1 MSYYPK
7 SDSHL
12 RDKVKVVL
20 DLSAFAAKKEL
31 DYATGVGT
39 SDLAPKKDLI
49 ALKAEIEKLDIYKLV
64 NVPTSFNNLKVKVDD
79 LDIDKLKIVTIDS
92 KKLSS
97 IVDDDVVK
105 NHNLIQSK

>member
-64 NVPTSFNNLKVKVDD
+64 NVPTSFNNLKAKVDD

-92 KKLSS
+92 KKLSI

>member
-20 DLSAFAAKKEL
+20 DLSTFATKKEL

-39 SDLAPKKDLI
+39 SDLAAKKDLI
-49 ALKAEIEKLDIYKLV
+49 ALKAEIERLDIYKLV
-64 NVPTSFNNLKVKVDD
+64 NVPTSFNNLKAKVDD
-79 LDIDKLKIVTIDS
+79 LDIDKLKIVPIGS

-105 NHNLIQSK
+105 NHNLIQKK

>member
-20 DLSAFAAKKEL
+20 DLSTFATKKEL

-39 SDLAPKKDLI
+39 SDLAAKKDLI
-49 ALKAEIEKLDIYKLV
+49 ALKAEIERLDIYKLV
-64 NVPTSFNNLKVKVDD
+64 NVPTSFNNLKAKVDD
-79 LDIDKLKIVTIDS
+79 LDIDILKIVPIGS

-105 NHNLIQSK
+105 NHNLIQKK

>member
-12 RDKVKVVL
+12 RDKVKVL
-20 DLSAFAAKKEL
+20 DLSTFATKKEL
-31 DYATGVGT
+31 DYATSVGT
-39 SDLAPKKDLI
+39 SDLASKKDSI
-49 ALKAEIEKLDIYKLV
+49 ALKAGIEKLDIYKLV
-64 NVPTSFNNLKVKVDD
+64 NVPTSFNNLKAKIDD
-79 LDIDKLKIVTIDS
+79 LHIDKLKIVPIDS
-92 KKLSS
+92 KKLSG